1 MAALTR
7 KHIQVLLDQ
16 PGGRGMVVSCYADT
30 SVAEGFQAHWLQPFK
45 TEASRIRQLMAG
57 DHQARL
63 EFERDLEAIRRALES
78 TEARQARGMAIFS
91 AASRNFFLA
100 LPSEVPFENRLLV
113 GEEPYVVPL
122 VEAHLRQRGYLVILA
137 DTHRASLYGAG
148 SGGSRLLD
156 AIDEFVPKKQH
167 SAGERWGKQQA
178 TIERH
183 RKDHILHFH
192 KELARRVEQA
202 WDEHPYQG
210 IILLG
215 QREILEQ
222 FCKLLPK
229 RLADRVVHEVPH
241 AWTEGRAE
249 IDAEVRAV
257 LVAAQEAQ
265 ERSIL
270 DQLKSRFEEGCG
282 IATGPQEVIEA
293 LRNGQVSEL
302 ILGPDPGTV
311 ASRCNGCRCL
321 FATRREACHF
331 CGEPCRTCNLWQE
344 ILALAMGHGIWINLV
359 KTSPEVA
366 RYGGIAALLARA
378 QPQWVQITPMTREGE
393 GAG

>member
-1 MAALTR
+1 MATLTR
-7 KHIQVLLDQ
+7 EHIQVLLDQ

-45 TEASRIRQLMAG
+45 TEAGRIRQLMAG

-78 TEARQARGMAIFS
+78 PEVRQARGMAVFS
-91 AASRNFFLA
+91 AAARDFFLV
-100 LPSEVPFENRLLV
+100 LPSEVPFENRLV
-113 GEEPYVVPL
+113 VDDEPYVVPL
-122 VEAHLRQRGYLVILA
+122 LEAYLREQGYLVIMA
-137 DTHRASLYGAG
+137 DTHRAALYGAG
-148 SGGSRLLD
+148 PGGSRLLD

-167 SAGERWGKQQA
+167 SSGERWGKQQA

-202 WDEHPYQG
+202 WDEHPYLG
-210 IILLG
+210 MILLG
-215 QREILEQ
+215 QREVLEQ
-222 FCKLLPK
+222 FRSLLPR
-229 RLADRVVHEVPH
+229 RLADRVVHEASH
-241 AWTEGRAE
+241 AWTEGHAE
-249 IDAEVRAV
+249 IDAKVRAV
-257 LVAAQEAQ
+257 LVATQAAQ

-302 ILGPDPGTV
+302 ILGPDPGAV
-311 ASRCNGCRCL
+311 ASRCTGCRSL
-321 FATRREACHF
+321 FATRREACPF
-331 CGEPCRTCNLWQE
+331 CGAPCRTCNLWQE
-344 ILALAMGHGIWINLV
+344 VLALAMGHCVWVNLV
-359 KTSPEVA
+359 KSSTEVA
-366 RYGGIAALLARA
+366 RHGGIAALLARA
-378 QPQWVQITPMTREGE
+378 QPQWVPITPITREGD
-393 GAG
+393 GAS